1 MEGVIARV
9 DPPCDTLGN
18 GGYGSLGGFCYVT

>member
-9 DPPCDTLGN
+9 FAILTVNCSYYL
-18 GGYGSLGGFCYVT
+18 